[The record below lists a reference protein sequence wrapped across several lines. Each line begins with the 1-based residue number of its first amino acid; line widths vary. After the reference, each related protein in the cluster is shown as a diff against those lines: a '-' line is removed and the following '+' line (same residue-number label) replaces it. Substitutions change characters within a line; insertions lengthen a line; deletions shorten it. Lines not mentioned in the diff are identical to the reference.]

1 MTDRLAAV
9 VLAAGKGT
17 RMKSDRPKVLHPVA
31 GRPMIDWVLDA
42 AGSIG
47 ADPVVVVTAPDQDAV
62 RRAVDGRATAVVQ
75 EQALGTGDAVK
86 PAREALAGIAA
97 AGGTVLVL
105 YGDTPMMSAA
115 TLARMVEARSG
126 VEDPAVVVLGFEP
139 EDPGLYGRLVLGAD
153 HGLDRIVEARDAGPV
168 ERDIRL
174 CNGGVMAIDAAAL
187 FPLLDAVGNANA
199 KGEYYLTDIVG
210 IANERGRRCAVVT
223 CDPVEAMG
231 VDSRHGLADAEAAMQ
246 ARLRAAAMAGGATL
260 VAPETVFLSHDTRLG
275 RDVTVQPHVVFGP
288 GVSVADD
295 AEIRSFSHLEGA
307 TVGTGAIVGPF
318 ARLRPGTEIGAGAVI
333 GNFVETKNAVLG
345 AGAMAS
351 HLSFVGD
358 ARVGAGANL
367 GAGTVT
373 CNFDGFD
380 KHRTD
385 IGAGAFIGSNT
396 ALVAPLTVGD
406 GAIVGAGST
415 VTGDVPADALT
426 VVRAESKTIPGGATR
441 FRSRRAG
448 SGED

>member
-1 MTDRLAAV
+1 
-9 VLAAGKGT
+9 
-17 RMKSDRPKVLHPVA
+17 
-31 GRPMIDWVLDA
+31 
-42 AGSIG
+42 
-47 ADPVVVVTAPDQDAV
+47 
-62 RRAVDGRATAVVQ
+62 
-75 EQALGTGDAVK
+75 
-86 PAREALAGIAA
+86 
-97 AGGTVLVL
+97 
-105 YGDTPMMSAA
+105 
-115 TLARMVEARSG
+115 
-126 VEDPAVVVLGFEP
+126 VLGFEP

-210 IANERGRRCAVVT
+210 IAKERGRRCAVVT
-223 CDPVEAMG
+223 CDPIEAMG
-231 VDSRHGLADAEAAMQ
+231 VDSRLGLADAEAAMQ
-246 ARLRAAAMAGGATL
+246 ERLRAAAMEGGATL
-260 VAPETVFLSHDTRLG
+260 AAPETIFLSHDTRLG
-275 RDVTVQPHVVFGP
+275 RDVTVHPHVVFGP
-288 GVSVADD
+288 GVTVADD

-307 TVGTGAIVGPF
+307 SVGTGAIVGPF
-318 ARLRPGTEIGAGAVI
+318 ARLRPGTEIGAGAVV
-333 GNFVETKNAVLG
+333 GNFVETKNAVIEP
-345 AGAMAS
+345 GAMAS

-358 ARVGAGANL
+358 ARVGAGANI

-441 FRSRRAG
+441 FRSRRSG